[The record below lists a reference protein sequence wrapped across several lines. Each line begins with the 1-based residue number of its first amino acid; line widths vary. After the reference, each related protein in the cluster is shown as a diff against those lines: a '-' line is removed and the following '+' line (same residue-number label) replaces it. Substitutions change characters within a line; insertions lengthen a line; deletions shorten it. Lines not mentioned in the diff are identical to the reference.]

1 MLEDFFRYTTRVA
14 NCYLIDQWDV
24 SGAVVLVAPFGR
36 WAAHGHALE
45 DQDHRSFVSARRPA
59 PVIRM
64 RVTSI
69 RRPPATLRSM
79 LAVASPA
86 LTGSTRSSALNP
98 EATMIASVQPTMDG
112 SSNSSA

>member
-24 SGAVVLVAPFGR
+24 SGAVVLFAPFGR

-45 DQDHRSFVSARRPA
+45 DQGHRSFVSARRPA

-64 RVTSI
+64 RVTLTP
-69 RRPPATLRSM
+69 RPPMTMRSM
-79 LAVASPA
+79 VDVA
-86 LTGSTRSSALNP
+86 SSAL
-98 EATMIASVQPTMDG
+98 TSSTSTSVLDP
-112 SSNSSA
+112 